1 MKPGLVRV
9 VYAGLA
15 VASAIV
21 AVGPPAVDAADAT
34 SAVTAGQNAA
44 SAFEDRDAPGITG
57 GNTGPSRRVRSGNG
71 DIGSW
76 VVNLHS
82 LQNRAAAE
90 DFAALARSQG
100 IEVELKDVKIR
111 GEQFW
116 RIQVTGFPTS
126 DEARSY
132 AGATRNRLRLKEV
145 WVMKR

>member
-1 MKPGLVRV
+1 MKPGRGRA

-21 AVGPPAVDAADAT
+21 AVGAPGVEAADVM

-44 SAFEDRDAPGITG
+44 SAFEDRDGPGITG
-57 GNTGPSRRVRSGNG
+57 GKTGPSRRVRSGNG
-71 DIGSW
+71 AIGSW

-90 DFAALARSQG
+90 DFAALARAQG
-100 IEVELKDVKIR
+100 IEVELSNVKVR
-111 GEQFW
+111 GKQFW
-116 RIQVTGFPTS
+116 RIQVTGFPTA

-132 AGATRNRLRLKEV
+132 AGASRNRLRLKEV